1 MNKKGTI
8 MILSGLL
15 LIAAAL
21 CLTAYNFWD
30 SSRAGNNAQEALELL
45 LPEIPEPIPMPEPL
59 SQDDDPDE
67 IEYPD
72 YVINPNME
80 MPVKTIDGIDYIGTL
95 SIPALELELPV
106 ISQWSYPGLQVAP
119 CRYVGSVYMDDL
131 CICAHNFTRHFG
143 NLKNLS
149 IGDEVVYTDMDGNVF
164 HYQVGEVTI
173 LDPTAIDEM
182 VHSEWDLSLFTCTLG
197 GRTRVTVRCEKIE
210 E

>member
-106 ISQWSYPGLQVAP
+106 ISQWSYPGLQAAP

-164 HYQVGEVTI
+164 HYRVGEVTI